1 MNRHGFK
8 LRKAAVTASRRRGAR
23 VSVSLTAPITQG
35 AAEDVLIGPIT
46 VSSLDPNFVVTQT
59 TDTSGRFKI
68 VGTAP
73 DFALYTGAV
82 ATSGGLTSYA
92 VGGPVSFPDQPG
104 LVLTWSGT
112 VNVLVGAAP
121 TYDADTVAFFA
132 AADAAGQGPPA
143 GEADDWKSAYD
154 TFIRRLKTD
163 GWWDLMDVIRYPK
176 AWSLAGS
183 LRNIRQD
190 AWHAT
195 VEGTIVQTPKRG
207 WDMAETGCVRS
218 TYNPSLLV
226 GTAGKFKRANCH
238 MGLQILEDG
247 ATAATMIDMG
257 LVGTLNELRDI
268 WLKANKT
275 STYSAFRLFH
285 SADIQKANYNHRDGI
300 WFASSLAA
308 YNPCYRNGSQTTVPT
323 NTRGNVNSAQGT
335 EAIGSAGTPY
345 GNGQYG
351 FVSWG
356 AAVPSDAMADKITT
370 AILALDDAVDLIGL
384 PADGADQSSFYYKT
398 GVEFTLSAARP
409 AGRYASDNSAWVS
422 SQAAAVSIASIL
434 PACAIVSGDF
444 RPTSDGGT
452 KYGRY
457 TNRWMN
463 GSMLNPGNR
472 EIYYP
477 GGTLDDNWRG
487 SDHGYDGMYAAA
499 GDPDGATRSFYRL
512 SGETEVPASDQANT
526 NGTVGPR
533 YVKALNIDPGARG
546 GAPYVFGVG
555 EEGTVV
561 KAVQLDDP
569 DTFYRLNTTKM
580 EPLTVVATPPAA
592 GSFRPP
598 VALASKAS
606 RWNISQIDMSLFPR
620 LAHPYAGLGMSS
632 SLARMSGMSSV
643 QYLDNL
649 KSRFLIPYLN
659 QDIYAA
665 DYARSLSTAAV
676 LLCLDFE
683 DDIKRP
689 LVIRLLQKGL
699 DMYGRIKEG
708 GAPPGQGGNIG
719 YKFPMALAALVFED
733 ADILAYCD
741 ASLTRVTRRIFPE
754 DSQVFPVTQYEVD
767 TARYTADGDPR
778 RAYQPF
784 MIGAPERGSS
794 HQFVIGNLGGNDAAN
809 YDIDYRDIGD
819 AALGGIAIA
828 GQLIPGLKTTWQYDT
843 FFDYYDRA
851 YDWIRGDDG
860 VGGTYPDVQLHAG
873 NDWPLLHKEMF
884 RLYRGAKYAVSAP
897 SVVSATVKG
906 SIAWVKFNRQLM
918 YQRHPRV
925 ADFVLTKGTPLTISS
940 TEVYWDTI
948 ALHLSAPV
956 TAGGAAVTLDYTPSA
971 NDLTLGLGTISDF
984 DGNQA
989 AGFTGLSVTNS
1000 S

>member
-1 MNRHGFK
+1 MSFSRFR
-8 LRKAAVTASRRRGAR
+8 LRAAAVAMDRRQGAQ
-23 VSVSLTAPITQG
+23 VSVSLTAPVTQG
-35 AAEDVLIGPIT
+35 AVENFRIGRIA
-46 VSSLDPNFVVTQT
+46 VSSPDPNFVVTQT
-59 TDTSGRFKI
+59 TDASGRFKI
-68 VGTAP
+68 VGAAP
-73 DFALYTGAV
+73 NFYLDTGAV

-92 VGGPVSFPDQPG
+92 VGGLVTFPTSG
-104 LVLTWSGT
+104 LVIPWSGT
-112 VNVLVGAAP
+112 VEVLVGAAP
-121 TYDADTVAFFA
+121 TYDAATVAFFA
-132 AADAAGQGPPA
+132 AADAAGQGPPV
-143 GEADDWKSAYD
+143 GEATAWKVAYD
-154 TFIRRLKTD
+154 TFIRRLKTVG
-163 GWWDLMDVIRYPK
+163 GWDMMDVIRYPK

-190 AWHAT
+190 AFHAT
-195 VEGTIVQTPKRG
+195 VEGTIIHTPKRG
-207 WDMAETGCVRS
+207 WNMATTGCVRS

-226 GTAGKFKRANCH
+226 GDAGKFKRANCH
-238 MGLQILEDG
+238 MGLQVMEDG

-268 WLKANKT
+268 WFKANKT
-275 STYSAFRLFH
+275 SKYTAFRLFH
-285 SADIQKANYNHRDGI
+285 SADIQLAGHGRRDGI
-300 WFASSLAA
+300 WFVSSLAA
-308 YNPCYRNGSQTTVPT
+308 YNPRYRNGSQVPAAT
-323 NTRGNVNSAQGT
+323 NTRSNVASSQGT
-335 EAIGSAGTPY
+335 EVIGSAGTPY

-356 AAVPSDAMADKITT
+356 AAVPSDAVADKITA
-370 AILALDDAVDLIGL
+370 AILALDDAVELIGL
-384 PADGADQSSFYYKT
+384 PADGANQSSFYYKT
-398 GVEFTLSAARP
+398 GVEFTLAAARP
-409 AGRYASDNSAWVS
+409 AGRYASDNTAWVS
-422 SQAAAVSIASIL
+422 SASNAVSIS
-434 PACAIVSGDF
+434 AITPVCEVVNGSF
-444 RPTSDGGT
+444 RPTEDGGT
-452 KYGRY
+452 KYGSY
-457 TNRWMN
+457 TNRLMN
-463 GSMLNPGNR
+463 GTMINPGNKDR
-472 EIYYP
+472 YYP

-499 GDPDGATRSFYRL
+499 GDPNGATRSFWRL
-512 SGETEVPASDQANT
+512 DTLGNPVFASDQANT

-533 YVKALNIDPGARG
+533 FVASLNVDPARPG
-546 GAPYVFGVG
+546 GTPIVFGIG
-555 EEGTVV
+555 QEGTVV
-561 KAVQLDDP
+561 KAVQLIDP
-569 DTFYRLNTTKM
+569 DTFYRLNMAKM

-598 VALASKAS
+598 IALASKAS
-606 RWNISQIDMSLFPR
+606 TWNISQINMALFPR

-632 SLARMSGMSSV
+632 STVKMSGMSSV

-665 DYARSLSTAAV
+665 DNARALSTAAI

-719 YKFPMALAALVFED
+719 YKFPMALAALVFND
-733 ADILAYCD
+733 ADILSYCN

-767 TARYTADGDPR
+767 TPRYTADGDPR

-843 FFDYYDRA
+843 FFDYFDRA

-956 TAGGAAVTLDYTPSA
+956 TAGGAAVTLNYTPSA